1 MQNEIIEK
9 MELYISDELYQIEH
23 DRELTKEQKIE
34 AYNVLYNTYKFLKDY
49 DKNVQILQ
57 KNVVASRY
65 ERGK

>member
-1 MQNEIIEK
+1 MQKEIIEK
-9 MELYISDELYQIEH
+9 MELYISEELYQIEH

-49 DKNVQILQ
+49 DKNIQILQ

-65 ERGK
+65 ERGE

>member
-1 MQNEIIEK
+1 MKKEIIEK

-57 KNVVASRY
+57 KNIVASRY
-65 ERGK
+65 ERGE

>member
-1 MQNEIIEK
+1 MQKEIIEK

-23 DRELTKEQKIE
+23 DRQLTKEQKIE

-65 ERGK
+65 ERGE